1 MFNLLAQ
8 NSNDNLCILL
18 YYMPAVRNV
27 GFITCPAVI
36 FSRLSTP
43 NFWLITSTI
52 PISLI
57 NSLLEHKETVKS
69 IAKWVGK
76 LAP

>member
-1 MFNLLAQ
+1 
-8 NSNDNLCILL
+8 
-18 YYMPAVRNV
+18 MPAVRNV

-36 FSRLSTP
+36 FFRLSTP

-57 NSLLEHKETVKS
+57 NSPTIHKWSRFLTVIDFIKD
-69 IAKWVGK
+69 IF
-76 LAP
+76 